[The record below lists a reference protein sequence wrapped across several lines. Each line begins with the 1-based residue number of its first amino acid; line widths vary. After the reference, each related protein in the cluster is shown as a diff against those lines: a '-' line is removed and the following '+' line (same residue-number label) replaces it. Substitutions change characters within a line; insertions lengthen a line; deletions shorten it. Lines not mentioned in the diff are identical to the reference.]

1 MFGHTFL
8 ILNFTLYPNQ
18 LQNYSTKHE
27 YFCFK
32 IGCWIRCR
40 GEQDIVVVFFL
51 LAKAIFSNFK
61 TKQKGCVDA

>member
-1 MFGHTFL
+1 MNTFVSKL
-8 ILNFTLYPNQ
+8 VAGF
-18 LQNYSTKHE
+18 
-27 YFCFK
+27 
-32 IGCWIRCR
+32 